1 MNKHL
6 KGMYKDIINN
16 RNIQVNIPELLNTS
30 ADNYYTYAAVRLALH
45 YYTFYEMYWDE
56 RDKWK
61 SQLPEYI
68 RSITAIISEAAL
80 QTKNAEEAR
89 EYVRQADDIRR
100 SVTKRMELLT
110 SYIDLFEL
118 YEYALNRVEYRFKDM
133 DQMAEDEELAR
144 EVLRYIFD
152 SEDNRTINESIKE
165 VIGQLPVRI
174 TKQKYFDYIHDS
186 LHELDGSSED
196 ILESYIY
203 IIRSCAMLDITQ
215 DMKGI
220 YPELWEMKEKL
231 EKLNFKEITKEEYDR
246 STSLVQE
253 AVVILEVETTA
264 YYNLIEIVNNLYTLL
279 NCAPYSEM
287 DVVSGKKENEAALY
301 IIESINSGL
310 LLDKQQELTEELLSK
325 FQVIEGYQEEIEFD
339 LISFEDVLYHIN
351 INYRKQVKD
360 MGKEEQLDSLL
371 ISKNLLSGSLFIDLD
386 KTKSDAIK
394 IVDKE
399 RLQIEIDKLTKEL
412 TERFESYDRM
422 IIRAIMA
429 NTMDKIPVFFSTH
442 TEVMDYVVYSLNK
455 CTDLAEKYACME
467 IIQNIMEE

>member
-1 MNKHL
+1 
-6 KGMYKDIINN
+6 MYKDILNN
-16 RNIQVNIPELLNTS
+16 RNIQENIPELLNATAS
-30 ADNYYTYAAVRLALH
+30 NYYTYAAVRLALH

-56 RDKWK
+56 RDNWK

-68 RSITAIISEAAL
+68 SSINTIISEAAL
-80 QTKNAEEAR
+80 QTKNAEEAK

-100 SVTKRMELLT
+100 NVTKRMELLT
-110 SYIDLFEL
+110 SYIDLFEI

-133 DQMAEDEELAR
+133 DQMADDEELSK

-152 SEDNRTINESIKE
+152 SEDNRIINESIKE
-165 VIGQLPVRI
+165 IIGQLPVRI

-186 LHELDGSSED
+186 LNELNGSSED

-215 DMKGI
+215 DMEGV

-231 EKLNFKEITKEEYDR
+231 EKLNFKELTKEEYDR

-253 AVVILEVETTA
+253 AVAILELETTA
-264 YYNLIEIVNNLYTLL
+264 YYNLVEIVNDLYTLL
-279 NCAPYSEM
+279 NCLPYSGM
-287 DVVSGKKENEAALY
+287 DLDSDKKHNEAALH

-310 LLDKQQELTEELLSK
+310 LMDKHQELTEELLSK
-325 FQVIEGYQEEIEFD
+325 FEVLEGFQEGIEFD
-339 LISFEDVLYHIN
+339 LISFEDILYHISN
-351 INYRKQVKD
+351 NYRTLVKD
-360 MGKEEQLDSLL
+360 MVKEEQLDTLL

-386 KTKSDAIK
+386 KSMSEAVP

-399 RLQIEIDKLTKEL
+399 RLQMEIDKLTKEMKD
-412 TERFESYDRM
+412 RFESYDRM